1 LLSFKFNVRFSV
13 RYKISIKFGF
23 FEYPFYSG
31 KPVFLVI
38 LCGMLK
44 LLLGL
49 GQCSVQ
55 GQFMGFSGI
64 FGSLVDINKNFI
76 LVGFGGILR
85 LVESGKFFVYGVGIS
100 GILILVDFS
109 GNSRLVEFSG
119 IFIFWFGVAVRGNI

>member
-1 LLSFKFNVRFSV
+1 
-13 RYKISIKFGF
+13 
-23 FEYPFYSG
+23 
-31 KPVFLVI
+31 
-38 LCGMLK
+38 MLK

-64 FGSLVDINKNFI
+64 FGYLVDINKNFI